1 MKVITVESPQ
11 GHYEVPLGTRILF
24 DGATAP
30 TNWIF
35 DTTLDGYFVMGAD
48 EPDLTAR
55 GAANHTHTTPDLAS
69 SGAHNDHPVIV
80 SGSSTKGND
89 TNVAG
94 GGSMNS
100 VGSHSHSG
108 TGTCGSAGA
117 HTHPVGDTGTA
128 SNYPKYKTL
137 KWIYSN
143 TSTVVPIGAIVMH
156 NASQTILGT
165 GWQVC
170 DGTGGT
176 PDLRDYFILGGTPG
190 SSGGSNQ
197 HTHTMPISGSA
208 SATHQ
213 HSISIGSSTAGGNNN
228 TIYEGA
234 FGTISAQSHSHSGS
248 ATSPSA
254 GAHTH
259 SINNVASATSLPN
272 YINLYFIKR
281 IA

>member
-30 TNWIF
+30 TNWQF
-35 DTTLDGYFVMGAD
+35 DTNLDGYFVMGAD

-55 GAANHTHTTPDLAS
+55 GAATHTHTTPDLAS

-80 SGSSTKGND
+80 SGSSSVSAD
-89 TNVAG
+89 TNINDIEYGYNWVG
-94 GGSMNS
+94 G
-100 VGSHSHSG
+100 HSHSG

-117 HTHPVGDTGTA
+117 HTHTVGDTGTA

-143 TSTVVPIGAIVMH
+143 TTTVIPIGAIVMH
-156 NASQTILGT
+156 NASQTIFGT
-165 GWQVC
+165 GWHIC

-176 PDLRDYFILGGTPG
+176 PDLRDYFVFGGAPG
-190 SSGGSNQ
+190 TTGGANSHN
-197 HTHTMPISGSA
+197 HTTPISGAA

-213 HSISIGSSTAGGNNN
+213 HSISIMSSTAGGTN
-228 TIYEGA
+228 
-234 FGTISAQSHSHSGS
+234 SAQYGETRQITQSHSHSGS
-248 ATSPSA
+248 ATSPVA

-259 SINNVASATSLPN
+259 SINNVASATSIPL
-272 YINLYFIKR
+272 YINLFFIKR

>member
-30 TNWIF
+30 TNWLF
-35 DTTLDGYFVMGAD
+35 DTDLDDYFVMGAD

-55 GAANHTHTTPDLAS
+55 GAETHTHTTPDLAS
-69 SGAHNDHPVIV
+69 GGAHTDHPVNV
-80 SGSSTKGND
+80 SGSSSVSADRLVSRSGSYNY
-89 TNVAG
+89 VG
-94 GGSMNS
+94 G
-100 VGSHSHSG
+100 HSHSG

-117 HTHPVGDTGTA
+117 HTHTVGDTGTA
-128 SNYPKYKTL
+128 SNYPRYKTL

-143 TSTVVPIGAIVMH
+143 TTTVVPIGAIVMH
-156 NASQTILGT
+156 NSSQTIFGT
-165 GWQVC
+165 GWQIC

-176 PDLRDYFILGGTPG
+176 PDLRDYFIFGGTPG
-190 SSGGSNQ
+190 TTGEANSHN
-197 HTHTMPISGSA
+197 HTMPISGSA

-213 HSISIGSSTAGGNNN
+213 HSISIGSSTAGGSNDGNYN
-228 TIYEGA
+228 VSG
-234 FGTISAQSHSHSGS
+234 ISVTQSHSHSGG
-248 ATSPSA
+248 ATSPAA

-259 SINNVASATSLPN
+259 SINNVAYTICVPL
-272 YINLYFIKR
+272 YINLFFIKR

>member
-30 TNWIF
+30 TNWQF
-35 DTTLDGYFVMGAD
+35 DTNLDGYFVMGAD
-48 EPDLTAR
+48 EPDLTEQ
-55 GAANHTHTTPDLAS
+55 GAETHTHTTPDLDS
-69 SGAHNDHPVIV
+69 GGAHNDHPVIV

-143 TSTVVPIGAIVMH
+143 TTTVVPIGAIVMH
-156 NASQTILGT
+156 NSSQTIFGT

-176 PDLRDYFILGGTPG
+176 PDLRDYFIFGGTPG
-190 SSGGSNQ
+190 TTGGATY
-197 HTHTMPISGSA
+197 HGHTMPVSGAA

-213 HSISIGSSTAGGNNN
+213 HGISIMSSTAGGNNN
-228 TIYEGA
+228 TKYA
-234 FGTISAQSHSHSGS
+234 SGTAAAQSHSHSGG
-248 ATSPSA
+248 ATSPAA

-259 SINNVASATSLPN
+259 SINDVASATSIPL
-272 YINLYFIKR
+272 YVNLFFIKR
-281 IA
+281 VG

>member
-30 TNWIF
+30 TNWQF
-35 DTTLDGYFVMGAD
+35 DTNLDGYFVMGAD

-55 GAANHTHTTPDLAS
+55 GAATHTHTTPDLAS
-69 SGAHNDHPVIV
+69 GGAHADHPVIV

>member
-80 SGSSTKGND
+80 SGSSSVSSNAR
-89 TNVAG
+89 VSQG
-94 GGSMNS
+94 GTMNR
-100 VGSHSHSG
+100 VGGHSHSG
-108 TGTCGSAGA
+108 SGTCASAGA
-117 HTHPVGDTGTA
+117 HTHTVGDTGTA

-156 NASQTILGT
+156 NASQTIFGS
-165 GWQVC
+165 GWQIC

-176 PDLRDYFILGGTPG
+176 PDLRDYFVFGGTPG
-190 SSGGSNQ
+190 TTGGANS
-197 HTHTMPISGSA
+197 HAHTMPISGAA

-213 HSISIGSSTAGGNNN
+213 HSISIMSSTAGGSNDS
-228 TIYEGA
+228 YYYQEV
-234 FGTISAQSHSHSGS
+234 SATQSHSHSGG

-259 SINNVASATSLPN
+259 SINNVASATSIPL
-272 YINLYFIKR
+272 YIKLFFIKR